1 MDQVDQA
8 GMLKQSGRV
17 LPALSDAIDSVLS
30 SVDHFSNDSEKLR
43 QALGFDYLNE
53 ANASS
58 KSIAP
63 FGVALTGSHAFLNG
77 NFSASRPTNGPFK
90 MNIKLINYMPVSFV
104 RTSFHF
110 FNNYIKQVL
119 SNLFI
124 SCCAGWMAHTTAGV
138 IAHSRKVKLVGT
150 HTSPLLHLPG
160 THTCFQCN
168 LSLVAGIHSQSI
180 IPHIM
185 LASFLLLLD
194 LT

>member
-1 MDQVDQA
+1 
-8 GMLKQSGRV
+8 MLKQSGRV

-30 SVDHFSNDSEKLR
+30 SVDHFSNDSDKLR

-77 NFSASRPTNGPFK
+77 NFSASRPTNGPLK

-110 FNNYIKQVL
+110 LGKIG
-119 SNLFI
+119 SI
-124 SCCAGWMAHTTAGV
+124 
-138 IAHSRKVKLVGT
+138 
-150 HTSPLLHLPG
+150 PLK
-160 THTCFQCN
+160 
-168 LSLVAGIHSQSI
+168 
-180 IPHIM
+180 
-185 LASFLLLLD
+185 D
-194 LT
+194 LIYSYVPSKD